1 MILSWNEETLNN
13 KNKSFSV
20 LFSKIWRQILF
31 NITDNNIENLYDKDH
46 GEKFKKSRQIRLKIK
61 RNLNEITQWLSE
73 KWKKEI
79 LENFEKNKELIKKIF
94 NKDINLF
101 TFDEKL
107 NFYLYSIKEKE
118 NILNIFKWLFIEKFQ
133 SEKKINKFKSIIE
146 TKITFN
152 EEGYF
157 LDELDYNIF
166 LYKKYWK
173 LLTEKI
179 NKILIVNK
187 SQILNNENI
196 ILEEIKKKD
205 INQIWI
211 ENWWINI
218 NHLFILKKIKK
229 NFWNKLIE
237 KIITISK
244 KIKKIKSLHLNLLI
258 ENDLLIIFVDKKNIL
273 DFVALY
279 ENKKLINKNL
289 ELIFKY
295 WFLIIWMLIFICEG
309 VKDKNISNKQV
320 FKLIEEEKIITM

>member
-1 MILSWNEETLNN
+1 M
-13 KNKSFSV
+13 K
-20 LFSKIWRQILF
+20 
-31 NITDNNIENLYDKDH
+31 
-46 GEKFKKSRQIRLKIK
+46 
-61 RNLNEITQWLSE
+61 
-73 KWKKEI
+73 
-79 LENFEKNKELIKKIF
+79 
-94 NKDINLF
+94 
-101 TFDEKL
+101 
-107 NFYLYSIKEKE
+107 
-118 NILNIFKWLFIEKFQ
+118 
-133 SEKKINKFKSIIE
+133 KKINKFKNIIE
-146 TKITFN
+146 TKIIFN
-152 EEGYF
+152 ETWYF

-187 SQILNNENI
+187 SQILNNEDL
-196 ILEEIKKKD
+196 ILDEINRED
-205 INQIWI
+205 TNQIWI

-218 NHLFILKKIKK
+218 NHLFILKRIKK
-229 NFWNKLIE
+229 KFWNKLIE

-258 ENDLLIIFVDKKNIL
+258 ENNLLIIFVDKKNIL

-295 WFLIIWMLIFICEG
+295 WFLIIWMLMFIWKD